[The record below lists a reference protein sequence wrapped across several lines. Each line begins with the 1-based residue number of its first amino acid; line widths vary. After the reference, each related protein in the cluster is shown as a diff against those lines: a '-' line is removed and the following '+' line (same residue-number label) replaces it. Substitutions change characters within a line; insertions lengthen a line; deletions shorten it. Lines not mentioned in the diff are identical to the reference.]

1 MPLYDKLVR
10 AFSVLIILV
19 QLRGTLTMLFQ
30 LCIVTGILVA
40 QCLNIGTHYIRPS
53 GWRISLGLAA
63 VPGTILLIGGL
74 FLPET
79 PNSLIERGYLQKV
92 SRSLFYISQSCF

>member
-1 MPLYDKLVR
+1 
-10 AFSVLIILV
+10 
-19 QLRGTLTMLFQ
+19 MLFQ
-30 LCIVTGILVA
+30 LCIVTGILLA
-40 QCLNIGTHYIRPS
+40 QCLNIGTHYLRPY

-92 SRSLFYISQSCF
+92 SRALT

>member
-1 MPLYDKLVR
+1 MCLSKSSPKLQL
-10 AFSVLIILV
+10 ALM

-30 LCIVTGILVA
+30 LCIVTGILLA
-40 QCLNIGTHYIRPS
+40 QCLNIGTHYLRPY

-92 SRSLFYISQSCF
+92 

>member
-1 MPLYDKLVR
+1 
-10 AFSVLIILV
+10 
-19 QLRGTLTMLFQ
+19 MLFQ
-30 LCIVTGILVA
+30 LCIVTGILLA
-40 QCLNIGTHYIRPS
+40 QCLNIGMHYLRPY

-63 VPGTILLIGGL
+63 VPGIILLIGGL

-92 SRSLFYISQSCF
+92 NTICPLHGALHRCIPLSC